1 MKIPFNKFFKAQSQK
16 LAYEMA
22 FFSSRQLDEEHDFS
36 ESGSYLVMIGLD
48 PAKMI
53 MLTVGGIDFT
63 FTPAQAKALGS
74 KLLEL
79 ASTTGSE
86 APTN

>member
-1 MKIPFNKFFKAQSQK
+1 MKLPFNKFFKAQSQK

-22 FFSSRQLDEEHDFS
+22 FFSITHLDEDHDFS

-53 MLTVGGIDFT
+53 MLTVGGVDFT
-63 FTPAQAKALGS
+63 FTTAQANALGS

-79 ASTTGSE
+79 ASTGGSE
-86 APTN
+86 TPTI

>member
-22 FFSSRQLDEEHDFS
+22 FFSSTQLDEQHDFS
-36 ESGSYLVMIGLD
+36 EPGSYPVMIGLD

-53 MLTVGGIDFT
+53 MLTVDGIDFYVHHRPGQSSRIKVT
-63 FTPAQAKALGS
+63 RAGEHRWPRNAL
-74 KLLEL
+74 
-79 ASTTGSE
+79 
-86 APTN
+86 